1 MSATT
6 GGNRPSDDAVAVDL
20 TGVTSPV
27 PERPSAPDVADHV
40 EGAPRELDRLAMIVV
55 LIMVSVFGLAQGL
68 TYPLLSFILERQGTP
83 AWLIGTN
90 AAMMALG
97 LIFSAPLVPQLALRF
112 GAARLAIASALLLAV
127 LFALIG
133 TVQSLW
139 LWFPARFLL
148 GVGINGLYIA
158 SETWVNQ
165 LAPDRIRGRLLGLYA
180 TALAG
185 GFALGPATLAV
196 TGTQTLA
203 PFFLCI
209 GVALICAALIA
220 AIRHRLPTFA
230 AGETG
235 SIRAVAPLIPF
246 LLAVTAVAA
255 AFDQAIL
262 TLFPVYGLGHG
273 LSETAIATALAVL
286 IVGNILFQVP
296 IGTLADRWGPRQVMV
311 VLCLLTICGAV
322 LLPMLIGTRWPLWA
336 MLFIWGSSAY
346 GVYTIALM
354 ELGRRFSGAML
365 IAGNAGFA
373 AMWGVGGF
381 LGPALSGL
389 AIDMIGA
396 FGLPLLLGSVYVVL
410 LVLTLARKSA

>member
-1 MSATT
+1 MRDLEDE
-6 GGNRPSDDAVAVDL
+6 RPG
-20 TGVTSPV
+20 TGVGEAPAALTSPV
-27 PERPSAPDVADHV
+27 PDRPTVAEVADHV
-40 EGAPRELDRLAMIVV
+40 EGAPREIDRLAMGVV
-55 LIMVSVFGLAQGL
+55 LAMVAVFGLAQGL
-68 TYPLLSFILERQGTP
+68 TYPLLSFILERQGVS
-83 AWLIGTN
+83 AWLIGSN

-97 LIFSAPLVPQLALRF
+97 LILSAPLIPQLAIRF
-112 GAARLAIASALLLAV
+112 GAARLAVASALLLAL
-127 LFALIG
+127 LFVLIG

-148 GVGINGLYIA
+148 GVGINGLYIS

-196 TGTQTLA
+196 TGTRTLA
-203 PFFLCI
+203 PFVLCI
-209 GVALICAALIA
+209 GVCLVCALLIA
-220 AIRHRLPTFA
+220 SIRHRLPRFA

-235 SIRAVAPLIPF
+235 SIRMVAPLIPF
-246 LLAVTAVAA
+246 LLAVTAIAA

-262 TLFPVYGLGHG
+262 TLFPVYGLGQG
-273 LSETAIATALAVL
+273 LGEAAIATALAVL

-296 IGTLADRWGPRQVMV
+296 IGTLADRWGPKRVMV
-311 VLCLLTICGAV
+311 GLCLLTIAGAV
-322 LLPMLIGTRWPLWA
+322 LLPWLIHTRWPLWA
-336 MLFIWGSSAY
+336 MLFVWGSAAY

-373 AMWGVGGF
+373 VMWGVGGF

-389 AIDMIGA
+389 AMDGLGA
-396 FGLPLLLGSVYVVL
+396 VGLPLLLGSVYVL
-410 LVLTLARKSA
+410 LLGLALARKTA

>member
-1 MSATT
+1 MSEV
-6 GGNRPSDDAVAVDL
+6 DDTSAERAEA
-20 TGVTSPV
+20 GVLPAPTAPV
-27 PERPSAPDVADHV
+27 PDRPQVAEVAEHV
-40 EGAPRELDRLAMIVV
+40 PGAPQEIDRAAIAVV
-55 LIMVSVFGLAQGL
+55 LLLVGVFGLAQGL

-83 AWLIGTN
+83 AWLIGSN

-97 LIFSAPLVPQLALRF
+97 LILSAPLVPQLAIRF

-133 TVQSLW
+133 TVQALW

-148 GVGINGLYIA
+148 GVGINGLYIS

-165 LAPDRIRGRLLGLYA
+165 LAPDRIRGRMLGLYA

-196 TGTQTLA
+196 TGTRTLA

-209 GVALICAALIA
+209 AVCLICAVLITS
-220 AIRHRLPTFA
+220 IRYRLPRFA
-230 AGETG
+230 AGESG
-235 SIRAVAPLIPF
+235 SIRSVAPLIPF
-246 LLAVTAVAA
+246 LLVVTGIAA

-273 LSETAIATALAVL
+273 LDEAAVATALAVL
-286 IVGNILFQVP
+286 IVGNIVFQVP
-296 IGTLADRWGPRQVMV
+296 IGTLADRWGPRLVMV
-311 VLCLLTICGAV
+311 VLCLLTIAGAM
-322 LLPMLIGTRWPLWA
+322 LLPVLIDTRWPLWA
-336 MLFIWGSSAY
+336 MLFVWGSSAY

-354 ELGRRFSGAML
+354 ELGRRFTGAML

-373 AMWGVGGF
+373 VMWGVGGF
-381 LGPALSGL
+381 TGPALSGL
-389 AIDMIGA
+389 AIDMVGLT
-396 FGLPLLLGSVYVVL
+396 GLPLLLGGVYVL
-410 LVLTLARKSA
+410 LLAATLARRRG

>member
-1 MSATT
+1 MRDLEEE
-6 GGNRPSDDAVAVDL
+6 RPGAGEAPAAL
-20 TGVTSPV
+20 TSPV
-27 PERPSAPDVADHV
+27 PDRPTVAEVADHV
-40 EGAPRELDRLAMIVV
+40 EGAPREIDRLAMGVV
-55 LIMVSVFGLAQGL
+55 LAMVAVFGLAQGL
-68 TYPLLSFILERQGTP
+68 TYPLLSFILERQGVS
-83 AWLIGTN
+83 AWLIGSN

-97 LIFSAPLVPQLALRF
+97 LILSAPLIPQLAIRF
-112 GAARLAIASALLLAV
+112 GAARLAVASALLLAL
-127 LFALIG
+127 LFVLIG

-148 GVGINGLYIA
+148 GVGINGLYIS

-196 TGTQTLA
+196 TGTRTLA
-203 PFFLCI
+203 PFVLCI
-209 GVALICAALIA
+209 GVCLVCALLIA
-220 AIRHRLPTFA
+220 SIRHRLPRFA

-235 SIRAVAPLIPF
+235 SIRMVAPLIPF
-246 LLAVTAVAA
+246 LLAVTAIAA

-262 TLFPVYGLGHG
+262 TLFPVYGLGQG
-273 LSETAIATALAVL
+273 LGEAAIATALAVL

-296 IGTLADRWGPRQVMV
+296 IGTLADRWGPKRVMV
-311 VLCLLTICGAV
+311 GLCLLTIAGAA
-322 LLPMLIGTRWPLWA
+322 LLPWLIHTRWPLWA
-336 MLFIWGSSAY
+336 MLFVWGSAAY

-373 AMWGVGGF
+373 VMWGVGGF

-389 AIDMIGA
+389 AMDGLGA
-396 FGLPLLLGSVYVVL
+396 VGLPLLLGSVYVL
-410 LVLTLARKSA
+410 LLGLALARKTA